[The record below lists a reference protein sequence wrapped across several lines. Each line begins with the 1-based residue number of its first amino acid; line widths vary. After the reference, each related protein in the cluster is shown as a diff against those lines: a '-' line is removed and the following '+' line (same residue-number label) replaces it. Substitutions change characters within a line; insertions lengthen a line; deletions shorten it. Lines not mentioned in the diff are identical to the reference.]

1 MSCWGSDRQA
11 DSQWRQGQRHSTRCR
26 TGKGLLIARIVG
38 EGHSDS
44 HGRALFVLRQGIA
57 GLGGALNVGAAR
69 HPLVGED
76 GVTPTPTPTTAPTHT
91 PTPAATTLSLG
102 VYLTLCA
109 PTDFDLA
116 DDATYGDLS
125 SELAAEADRFEAL
138 TPPAQLSEWHL
149 LYIESYRTVQAILD
163 TQPKDD
169 VVDDDNRMVDAA
181 IDDVEERLREVGA
194 RLPEDVRQQLAEAGC
209 IWW

>member
-1 MSCWGSDRQA
+1 MVLPTAKIGPPKEARTCVQGRVSGLTGRQATSRRRFCLPCTLGGPNRNPPSDVAYGILLQALGLHDFAPSYSEGVVPESPVAQGELLVETYLEGEGGRAIVSCWGSDRQA

-76 GVTPTPTPTTAPTHT
+76 GVTPTPTPSTARHT
-91 PTPAATTLSLG
+91 RPRRPQRP
-102 VYLTLCA
+102 Y
-109 PTDFDLA
+109 PLA
-116 DDATYGDLS
+116 CT
-125 SELAAEADRFEAL
+125 
-138 TPPAQLSEWHL
+138 
-149 LYIESYRTVQAILD
+149 
-163 TQPKDD
+163 
-169 VVDDDNRMVDAA
+169 
-181 IDDVEERLREVGA
+181 
-194 RLPEDVRQQLAEAGC
+194 
-209 IWW
+209 